1 MPANG
6 CRTGTS
12 STGSCGAD
20 PVVLVSPSPHIEFG
34 NRLLTGALC
43 AVFGRLVVAAHFLA
57 AALLPATATAT
68 WTRVRRLDHE
78 VSGPAVPPR
87 RAVALSR
94 LLLAGTA
101 VLLVVGIAVT
111 GSGPHAGDSSD
122 VNRMPFD
129 RAGVTV
135 VHGVLAAGCLV
146 PGGLLFAALPGG
158 SPARRRT
165 GVFLA
170 VFGAQG
176 AVGVFQSPAS
186 LPSVAVVLPLCGSA
200 LVRAGAVRVACAVR
214 EHRPAGPADDRPA
227 PQLARPT
234 TAAGA

>member
-1 MPANG
+1 M
-6 CRTGTS
+6 
-12 STGSCGAD
+12 
-20 PVVLVSPSPHIEFG
+20 
-34 NRLLTGALC
+34 
-43 AVFGRLVVAAHFLA
+43 
-57 AALLPATATAT
+57 
-68 WTRVRRLDHE
+68 
-78 VSGPAVPPR
+78 
-87 RAVALSR
+87 SR

-122 VNRMPFD
+122 VKRMPFD

-135 VHGVLAAGCLV
+135 VHGVIAAGCLV

-176 AVGVFQSPAS
+176 AVGVFQSSAS

-227 PQLARPT
+227 PQFARPT